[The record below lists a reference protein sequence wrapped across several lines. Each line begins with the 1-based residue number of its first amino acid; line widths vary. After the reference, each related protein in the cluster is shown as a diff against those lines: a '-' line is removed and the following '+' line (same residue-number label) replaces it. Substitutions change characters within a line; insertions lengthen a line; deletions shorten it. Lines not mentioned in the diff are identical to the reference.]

1 MIYIKPGSSVCVL
14 GVGGSEGGSGSP
26 MWVRPASSGLPNTT
40 LAGSNLAQS
49 LVFKYLIEE
58 YTGEVSTSRAFQI
71 MSVCPQ
77 SPGAGIFCA
86 LMKVEE
92 N

>member
-1 MIYIKPGSSVCVL
+1 MIYIKPGSRVFVCVCVW
-14 GVGGSEGGSGSP
+14 GV
-26 MWVRPASSGLPNTT
+26 RLASSGLPNTT